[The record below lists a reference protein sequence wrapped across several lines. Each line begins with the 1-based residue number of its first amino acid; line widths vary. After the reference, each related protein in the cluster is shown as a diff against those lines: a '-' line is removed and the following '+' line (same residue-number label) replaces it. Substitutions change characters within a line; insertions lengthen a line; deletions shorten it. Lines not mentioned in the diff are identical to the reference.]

1 MIRRKCSQIASALY
15 RTLVF
20 PFVRIGIEL
29 RTHSILKQ
37 KTYINKGTVLEGKNY
52 LGKNTYLS
60 NVKLGFGSYISD
72 RGDLKNV
79 VIGKYTSIGTDV
91 SVIAGRHPTSR
102 QVAMHPAFFSKGA
115 ELGFTYSQ
123 KNSFEE
129 FCFLDLQKKIQIKI
143 GNDVWI
149 GNGVKIMEGV
159 TIGDG
164 AVIGAASLV
173 TKDVEPYG
181 IYVGVPAKKIKS
193 RFNKKEIEYLTEFS
207 WWNKGEDY
215 IKANISKFQDIEIF
229 MAGCEEPKST
239 ISE

>member
-1 MIRRKCSQIASALY
+1 MIRRKCSQIASGLY

-20 PFVRIGIEL
+20 PFVSIGIEL

-37 KTYINKGTVLEGKNY
+37 KAYINQGTVLEGKNY

-72 RGDLKNV
+72 RGMLKNT

-91 SVIAGRHPTSR
+91 SSIAGKHPICG
-102 QVAMHPAFFSKGA
+102 QVAMHPAFFSQGM
-115 ELGFTYSQ
+115 ELGYTYSR

-129 FCFLDLQKKIQIKI
+129 CCFLDKKEKIQIKI

-149 GNGVKIMEGV
+149 GNGAKIMEGV

-173 TKDVEPYG
+173 TKDVEAYG
-181 IYVGVPAKKIKS
+181 VYAGVPAKKIKS
-193 RFNKKEIEYLTEFS
+193 RFNKKEIDFLNGFC
-207 WWNKGEDY
+207 WWNKGEDF
-215 IKANISKFQDIEIF
+215 IETNIDKFQNIEIF
-229 MAGCEEPKST
+229 MEEYGK
-239 ISE
+239 